1 MNFMGLG
8 TLPVLV
14 IVGAVAFYLSK
25 EKEVLT
31 NDTLKN

>member
-14 IVGAVAFYLSK
+14 IVGAVAFYQYKKKGGYS
-25 EKEVLT
+25 
-31 NDTLKN
+31 

>member
-14 IVGAVAFYLSK
+14 IVGAVAFYLYKKKGGSS
-25 EKEVLT
+25 
-31 NDTLKN
+31 